1 MKILSLHLENNYPL
15 VKNIIS
21 EIKDPHNTEVMIN
34 SVLTSF
40 RTWTAS
46 ILNLIWNSNHRT
58 KVDIYII
65 VCSIKMYLFN
75 ASLDLQVN
83 LPATQELPLILGIS
97 KGEEEINSYFV
108 STTYSAYTL
117 ILTGKV
123 TVTIQKKRI
132 HFSNCYLFM

>member
-1 MKILSLHLENNYPL
+1 
-15 VKNIIS
+15 
-21 EIKDPHNTEVMIN
+21 
-34 SVLTSF
+34 
-40 RTWTAS
+40 
-46 ILNLIWNSNHRT
+46 
-58 KVDIYII
+58 
-65 VCSIKMYLFN
+65 MYLFN

-123 TVTIQKKRI
+123 IVTIQKKRI
-132 HFSNCYLFM
+132 HFSNCYLLM